1 MMEESALGP
10 RTINAY
16 AALSRSSNLQRWRYE
31 SRPLGDEDVEVQ
43 VSHCALAGY
52 DVERLDDMYG
62 DSTFPLVVG
71 HEIAGTVTAAGPSV
85 KNLAVGDR
93 AGVGFHIWSC
103 RNENA
108 QHPCSKCAKGDD
120 LHCPRA
126 VFVFGSKYQDGART
140 YGGLADYVRLRSD
153 YAVKIPDTI
162 PPELAAPLMC
172 AGLTVFSPLK
182 RHVRPGSRVGVVGI
196 GGLGHLALQFVR
208 ALGGTPIAL
217 SYSPNKRE
225 EAIALGGSGTEFVD
239 LSDSERLRQAA
250 DSLDLLLVT
259 GVAPGRSYDLAL
271 VRNNGTVV
279 VLCVAEEPRR
289 VRGKRVTITG
299 SITGSLQDTRDM
311 LATAAEH
318 NVRPMIEK
326 MPMAAVNDGLQ
337 RLRSGK
343 ARYCVVLEN

>member
-16 AALSRSSNLQRWRYE
+16 AALSRSSNLQRWQYE

-85 KNLAVGDR
+85 KNLVVGDR

-103 RNENA
+103 RNEDA

-182 RHVRPGSRVGVVGI
+182 RH
-196 GGLGHLALQFVR
+196 FVR

-217 SYSPNKRE
+217 SYSSNKRE

-239 LSDSERLRQAA
+239 LSDSEQLRQAA